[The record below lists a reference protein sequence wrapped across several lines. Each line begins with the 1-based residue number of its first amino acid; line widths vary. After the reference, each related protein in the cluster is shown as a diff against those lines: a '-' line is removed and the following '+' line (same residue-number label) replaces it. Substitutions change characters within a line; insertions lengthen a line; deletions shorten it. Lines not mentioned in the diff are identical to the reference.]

1 MGCLPNQ
8 LDLTVILWESTD
20 SFSQPG
26 ETGILGVATPAYL
39 ESIRLEKNAVQQDYS
54 DALGSIVAIF
64 YSCLGS
70 P

>member
-26 ETGILGVATPAYL
+26 ERGILGVATPAYL
-39 ESIRLEKNAVQQDYS
+39 ESVRLEKNAVQQDYS
-54 DALGSIVAIF
+54 DDLGSVVAVF
-64 YSCLGS
+64 H
-70 P
+70 